1 MSKPSIFQYHSVTQY
16 VRDLL
21 IWKKEHELNF
31 SIRGATKKLPRCSP
45 SLVTLVIHGRRKLT
59 PERAKDFSQLLGL
72 DAQERRIFQ
81 LKAQEEYGLNS
92 TPSPD
97 FFNESGWYAPSHHG
111 SPKNAGKNPAP
122 AANRHKDN
130 CFLAH
135 WLHPYIK
142 DMARL
147 KGFSYCVSTLFQ
159 MLEGLATKKQ
169 IEHSLKFLF
178 SHGYFRRTLEGRI
191 VENVDVT
198 ESSDDIPAEKIRKFH
213 KKALEIAAQKV
224 EKVPCSN
231 REAQTIL
238 LALNHESFLLL
249 KQKIKDWS
257 EEVTAFAEA
266 NQTNNELLYQVVLN
280 LSPIAG
286 STENLNSHSTRRKN
300 ETETNR

>member
-1 MSKPSIFQYHSVTQY
+1 M
-16 VRDLL
+16 L
-21 IWKKEHELNF
+21 IWKKEHEPNF
-31 SIRGATKKLPRCSP
+31 SIRGAAKKLPRCPP
-45 SLVTLVIHGRRKLT
+45 SLVTLVIQGRRKVT

-81 LKAQEEYGLNS
+81 LKAQKEYGMNS
-92 TPSPD
+92 IPSPD
-97 FFNESGWYAPSHHG
+97 FFNESQWYAPSHHG
-111 SPKNAGKNPAP
+111 SPKKEDKNPAP
-122 AANRHKDN
+122 TAKRHKDN
-130 CFLAH
+130 HFLAH
-135 WLHPYIK
+135 WLHPHIK
-142 DMARL
+142 DMVRL

-159 MLEGLATKKQ
+159 MLEGLASKKQ
-169 IEHSLKFLF
+169 IEHSLKLLF

-198 ESSDDIPAEKIRKFH
+198 ESSDDIPAKKIRKFH

-224 EKVPCSN
+224 EMIPCTQ

-238 LALNHESFLLL
+238 LALNHDSFLLL

-266 NQTNNELLYQVVLN
+266 NQTNNEILYQVVLN

-286 STENLNSHSTRRKN
+286 SSENLNSHSNRRTNELEKN
-300 ETETNR
+300 R